1 MDEGNVKVLSKPTG
15 IRTFYVSPHSSQE
28 DIKNAAKK
36 FLGTENSKIRLSESG
51 ITPSTTSSGSKQAVM
66 QVVHVVSS
74 AQPVMKRPFVKAI
87 IAKPVNTPK
96 PQVIRFSGSTDK
108 VPLKTPTEVRL
119 ISSSERTTKCT
130 PIAVSVVKKSASQPT
145 VVNVGKLDSDDMKIQ
160 LQMEDVKKLDK
171 LLSDKDDK

>member
-1 MDEGNVKVLSKPTG
+1 MS
-15 IRTFYVSPHSSQE
+15 SQSSQE

-36 FLGTENSKIRLSESG
+36 LLGTAENSKIRLSEGG
-51 ITPSTTSSGSKQAVM
+51 ITTSTTTSTGSKQAVM

-87 IAKPVNTPK
+87 IAKPLSTPK
-96 PQVIRFSGSTDK
+96 PQVIRFSGSSDK

-130 PIAVSVVKKSASQPT
+130 PIAVSVVKKSTQPT
-145 VVNVGKLDSDDMKIQ
+145 VVNVGKLDSDDMTIQ
-160 LQMEDVKKLDK
+160 LPKEDVKKLDK
-171 LLSDKDDK
+171 LISDKDDK